1 MRSLAHL
8 FQMIAFAL
16 GDAADALLLC
26 ICHEPRPEQQGRTLH
41 VKSLHGYFRFIL
53 EQAEWLVP
61 IRLRC
66 PLSNETGLLC
76 IA

>member
-1 MRSLAHL
+1 MMRSLAHL

-53 EQAEWLVP
+53 EQANDSFPSGCDVRFP
-61 IRLRC
+61 TK
-66 PLSNETGLLC
+66 PDYFV
-76 IA
+76 

>member
-1 MRSLAHL
+1 MRSVAHL

-26 ICHEPRPEQQGRTLH
+26 ICHKPRPEQQGRTLH

-53 EQAEWLVP
+53 EQAE
-61 IRLRC
+61 
-66 PLSNETGLLC
+66 
-76 IA
+76 